1 MIPFFSQAPL
11 GVAEAVVEKVEG
23 LVDASIE
30 KDESGVLRGS
40 TLHVSERE
48 FEFGAGFEGV
58 AGEESVLV
66 EVSECGAIMKF
77 RGSGQY

>member
-1 MIPFFSQAPL
+1 MIPLFSQAL
-11 GVAEAVVEKVEG
+11 LSVVEAVVEEVEG

-30 KDESGVLRGS
+30 KHESGVLRGS
-40 TLHVSERE
+40 TLHVSKRE

-66 EVSECGAIMKF
+66 EVSESGAIMGF